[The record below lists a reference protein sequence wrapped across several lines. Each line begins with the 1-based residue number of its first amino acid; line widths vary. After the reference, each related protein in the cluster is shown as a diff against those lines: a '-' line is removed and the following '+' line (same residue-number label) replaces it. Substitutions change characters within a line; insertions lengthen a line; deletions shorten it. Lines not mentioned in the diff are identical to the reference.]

1 MKANKGTDEDR
12 KYQHMCWSHAAVA
25 LKRARGSKGKR
36 ISSPN
41 MDKTVKTMLEKPF
54 RKLLWYKEH
63 TIQELNLFAA
73 KKCRKITLWKCEL
86 LDPVFCWQVSVS
98 VGTPLTASLTHRA
111 TKGKHSPADFKQWV
125 MCMWS
130 PESICSKTSASRRQV
145 GCHKSPGQTCLSA
158 EWSGFWSKFLF

>member
-1 MKANKGTDEDR
+1 
-12 KYQHMCWSHAAVA
+12 MCWSHAAVA

-54 RKLLWYKEH
+54 RKPEDTGNCSGIKNTRFKSWIYL
-63 TIQELNLFAA
+63 QQRNV
-73 KKCRKITLWKCEL
+73 KKMTLWKCEL